1 MINYLKEISNINYE
15 RNVQILKQI
24 DFNSTFQKKNKIN
37 HVFLKGSALIISNEY
52 QALNDRMIG
61 DIDILVE
68 KKIF

>member
-24 DFNSTFQKKNKIN
+24 DFLTALFKKIKLIMF
-37 HVFLKGSALIISNEY
+37 FLSSALIISNEY